1 MSNSKHTPGP
11 WIVAPLKGKYYGTV
25 VRIGDDEVKVWTPD
39 HFAKPFASVREIEQG
54 WNAAE
59 HGHDHVED
67 SQSYANACL
76 IAAAPDLLEALKGLI
91 ALCHEA
97 GFPCD
102 KAEEAVN
109 KATGETK

>member
-11 WIVAPLKGKYYGTV
+11 WIGANEHGKYNRDHTWSVDDDDAQSCVSAPLWADGKVIALV
-25 VRIGDDEVKVWTPD
+25 VHSRNT
-39 HFAKPFASVREIEQG
+39 FSVETHPSI
-54 WNAAE
+54 
-59 HGHDHVED
+59 D
-67 SQSYANACL
+67 ANARL
-76 IAAAPDLLEALKGLI
+76 IAAAPDLLEALQGLI

-102 KAEEAVN
+102 KAEEVVN